1 MTIGLYG
8 DRKWG
13 NCQRVAWTFEYP
25 GISYRWADVDILKG
39 ETRSAECLGIHS
51 AVQLPVI
58 ILSDGRPLA
67 QSNAI
72 MTCLAEGTDLSPPD
86 RYARACMYAW
96 LYCEEYNREPY
107 IASVR
112 PYGVD

>member
-72 MTCLAEGTDLSPPD
+72 MTCLAEGTDLSG
-86 RYARACMYAW
+86 YTARSTTANPTSR
-96 LYCEEYNREPY
+96 LSGRTELIER
-107 IASVR
+107 
-112 PYGVD
+112 